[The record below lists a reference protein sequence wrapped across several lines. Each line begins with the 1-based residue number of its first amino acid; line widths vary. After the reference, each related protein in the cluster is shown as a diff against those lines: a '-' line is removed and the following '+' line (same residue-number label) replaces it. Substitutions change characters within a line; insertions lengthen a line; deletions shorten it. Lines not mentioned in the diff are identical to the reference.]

1 MTQKRFEMLALP
13 PSPGPIPPFPPPSPM
28 KSQKR
33 LEVMKSKERLEA
45 MKSKKRLEAMNTSTL
60 KVDTFKPVKRSDI
73 PFYYHDDIMRFRRK
87 PNMVINEFRTLGYD
101 EKGEVN
107 PEAPFVC
114 IRTIGDNN
122 SATFLGQTSMS
133 LLRIPGIY
141 KYLQSSSSL
150 SPIEYVSER
159 FECANRRLRWKKCIP
174 EYNDEAG
181 C

>member
-1 MTQKRFEMLALP
+1 MTQKRLE
-13 PSPGPIPPFPPPSPM
+13 IPFPQFPPPSPM
-28 KSQKR
+28 KPKKR
-33 LEVMKSKERLEA
+33 EILHPSPGPFPQFPPPSPI
-45 MKSKKRLEAMNTSTL
+45 KSKKRLEAMNTSTL
-60 KVDTFKPVKRSDI
+60 KVDTLKHVKRSDI
-73 PFYYHDDIMRFRRK
+73 PFYSHDDIMRFRRSS
-87 PNMVINEFRTLGYD
+87 NMVINKFRTLGYD
-101 EKGEVN
+101 EKGEIN

-141 KYLQSSSSL
+141 KYLKTSSSS

-159 FECANRRLRWKKCIP
+159 FDCAHRRLRWKKCIP